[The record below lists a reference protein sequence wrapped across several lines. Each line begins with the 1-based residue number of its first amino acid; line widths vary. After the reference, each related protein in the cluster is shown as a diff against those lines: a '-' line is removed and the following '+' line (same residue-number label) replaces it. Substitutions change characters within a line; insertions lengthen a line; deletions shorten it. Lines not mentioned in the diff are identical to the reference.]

1 MDKKE
6 EKNYTYIVECSD
18 GTLYTGWTN
27 DIEKRIKVHNAGK
40 GAKYTRCRT
49 PVKLVYLEESDT
61 KQQAMSREAK
71 IKHLSRQEKEKLI
84 ENGKELYGNNQI

>member
-1 MDKKE
+1 MTEQKD
-6 EKNYTYIVECSD
+6 KNYTYIVECSD

-27 DIEKRIKVHNAGK
+27 DIEKRLKAHNEGK
-40 GAKYTRCRT
+40 GAKYTRCRK

-71 IKHLSRQEKEKLI
+71 IKQLSRQEKEKLI
-84 ENGKELYGNNQI
+84 DSNRNR